1 MITIDNPNYISS
13 KMQFVDI
20 KYAFKVQNK
29 GIMKFI
35 YEELI
40 GPGYL
45 RKVNERYYAPT
56 QKLLDLAFLPKKL
69 VLQEYQGRYLS
80 YNSHF
85 SRADLIELFDDN
97 EQIVKQLI
105 KLGFLTLQKNGNY
118 SKSAKFEEALA
129 EGEMQFSLVLTPEE
143 RR

>member
-1 MITIDNPNYISS
+1 MIEIHNPNYLSP
-13 KMQFVDI
+13 KMQLIDI
-20 KYAFKVQNK
+20 KYTFNIKDK
-29 GIMKFI
+29 GIIKFI

-45 RKVNERYYAPT
+45 KKVNERYYAPT
-56 QKLLDLAFLPKKL
+56 QLLLDMAFLPKKL
-69 VLQEYQGRYLS
+69 NLQEFQARYLS

-85 SRADLIELFDDN
+85 SKTDLIELFDDN

-105 KLGFLTLQKNGNY
+105 KIGFLSLQKNGNY
-118 SKSAKFEEALA
+118 SKAAKFEEALA